1 MRWLRREGERL
12 ERLWP
17 RRAGPA
23 LLSLVVLIIL
33 LLPGA
38 FGQDDSGIG
47 AETRLQH
54 GRWVV
59 TWVDATGVAA
69 RAGLR
74 EGDVIVAVDGSVP
87 RALRRTDP
95 GLDLSAA
102 RAWGVLRRGVQLT
115 LRPAWQNAA
124 RAMSP
129 DSLLLLGIAL
139 AFWATSV
146 FVRLIKPGD
155 ALVRRFHYLCL
166 TVAMAL
172 AFGPAA
178 GADVLWIKA
187 FDILSFALLPALF
200 LAFFVSFARGTPL
213 VGRAAFLAQGLYGAG
228 AATGGLLLIAG
239 LAGSDWYDPL
249 HTLLLVLLAVG
260 FLGGLE
266 AVARGYVQPRAPH
279 TRRQTGIVLMGVALA
294 ILPLTVLCLIPE
306 SVGVPPLVRPQAA
319 ALSVIFLPLSVTY
332 AILRSHLWDIAL
344 VGRALVHASMALL
357 LAGCY
362 LIVLYQL
369 EPIGLGRAVQGN
381 PLLLLAFFAAV
392 AATFIPVRDR
402 VQQIVD
408 HLLYGDRYDQART
421 LRVLGAQL
429 ASVRPLDEVLAAVVE
444 GLAGALDLRGV
455 AILLRDHEG
464 RLVVRAASGTYRDAA
479 LAASLLLHVGEE
491 LPRDGQAHAGSGW
504 WIALR
509 ARGEESG
516 MIYLGPTISGAEI
529 GDAEVGLAETIAN
542 QAAVTVANALL
553 VERLRAE
560 VDELALLRDR
570 LLRVQ
575 EDERKRLARDLH
587 DGAYHTVLDM
597 VRQAQLLARA
607 PVATGA
613 RAPASREDNKGLEA
627 LIERGRDAAH
637 ELQALYTALYP
648 PQLAHLG
655 LAAVLAYLARTT
667 NRDEALV
674 VRLDTRAFPAEQ
686 RLPREVEEA
695 LYRVARQAVDNA
707 LRHGAAGEATI
718 RLAREEDGDGARVT
732 LTVRDDGRGFVVP
745 ASLGALLSGGH
756 LGIIS
761 MRERVEGLGGTFSLA
776 STPGVGTEIR
786 VRVPVPASSS
796 GAPVEAR
803 KDEL

>member
-1 MRWLRREGERL
+1 VRWPHVGRRPL
-12 ERLWP
+12 P

-38 FGQDDSGIG
+38 FGQDDSGVG

-74 EGDVIVAVDGSVP
+74 EGDVIVAVDGNVP

-139 AFWATSV
+139 AFWATGV

-200 LAFFVSFARGTPL
+200 LAFFVSFARGAPL
-213 VGRAAFLAQGLYGAG
+213 VGRAALLARGLYGVG

-239 LAGSDWYDPL
+239 LVGSDWYDLL

-279 TRRQTGIVLMGVALA
+279 TRRQTGIVLMGMALA

-306 SVGVPPLVRPQAA
+306 SVGVPPLVRPRAA
-319 ALSVIFLPLSVTY
+319 ALGLIFLPLSVTY
-332 AILRSHLWDIAL
+332 AILRRRLWGIAL
-344 VGRALVHASMALL
+344 VGRALVHALMALL

-369 EPIGLGRAVQGN
+369 EPIGAGRAVQGN
-381 PLLLLAFFAAV
+381 PLLLLVFFAAV

-408 HLLYGDRYDQART
+408 HLLYGDRYDHART
-421 LRVLGAQL
+421 LRLLGAQL
-429 ASVRPLDEVLAAVVE
+429 ASVRPLDEALAAVAE

-464 RLVVRAASGTYRDAA
+464 RLAVRAVSGIYRDAA
-479 LAASLLLHVGEE
+479 LATPLLLHIGEE
-491 LPRDGQAHAGSGW
+491 LPRDGQAHAGSGR
-504 WIALR
+504 WIALS

-516 MIYLGPTISGAEI
+516 MIYLGPKISAAEL
-529 GDAEVGLAETIAN
+529 GDAEVGLAETIAS

-607 PVATGA
+607 PVPSSAV
-613 RAPASREDNKGLEA
+613 APASREDRGLEA

-637 ELQALYTALYP
+637 ELQAVYTALYP
-648 PQLAHLG
+648 PQLDHLG
-655 LAAVLAYLARTT
+655 LVAVLEYLARTT

-674 VRLDTRAFPAEQ
+674 VRLDTRAFPAER

-707 LRHGAAGEATI
+707 LRHGAAREATI
-718 RLAREEDGDGARVT
+718 RLALEECEDGKHVA

-745 ASLGALLSGGH
+745 TSLGALLSGGH
-756 LGIIS
+756 LGIVS

-776 STPGVGTEIR
+776 STPGAGTEIR
-786 VRVPVPASSS
+786 VHVPVPVPSS
-796 GAPVEAR
+796 GAPAEAR
-803 KDEL
+803 EAREDEL

>member
-1 MRWLRREGERL
+1 VRWPHVGRRPL
-12 ERLWP
+12 P

-38 FGQDDSGIG
+38 FGQDDSGVG

-102 RAWGVLRRGVQLT
+102 RTWGLLRHGVHLT
-115 LRPAWQNAA
+115 VRPVRQNVP

-139 AFWATSV
+139 VFWATGV

-166 TVAMAL
+166 TIAMAL

-178 GADVLWIKA
+178 GADVLWIKM
-187 FDILSFALLPALF
+187 FDILSFAFLPALF

-228 AATGGLLLIAG
+228 VATGGLLLIAG

-260 FLGGLE
+260 FLGGLG
-266 AVARGYVQPRAPH
+266 AVARGYIQPRAPH

-306 SVGVPPLVRPQAA
+306 SIGVPPLVRPRAA

-332 AILRSHLWDIAL
+332 AILRSQLWDIAL
-344 VGRALVHASMALL
+344 VGRTLVHALMALL

-369 EPIGLGRAVQGN
+369 EPIGAGRAVQGN
-381 PLLLLAFFAAV
+381 PLLVLAFFAAA

-421 LRVLGAQL
+421 LRLLGAQL
-429 ASVRPLDEVLAAVVE
+429 ASVRPLDEVLAAVAE

-455 AILLRDHEG
+455 AILLQDHEG
-464 RLVVRAASGTYRDAA
+464 RLAVRAASGIYRDAA

-491 LPRDGQAHAGSGW
+491 LPRDGQAHAGSGR
-504 WIALR
+504 WIVLR
-509 ARGEESG
+509 AHGEESG
-516 MIYLGPTISGAEI
+516 MIYLGPTIAAAEL
-529 GDAEVGLAETIAN
+529 GDAEVGLAETIAS

-597 VRQAQLLARA
+597 VRQAQLIARA
-607 PVATGA
+607 PVPTGVA
-613 RAPASREDNKGLEA
+613 APAPRDDKGLEA

-667 NRDEALV
+667 NRDEALIV
-674 VRLDTRAFPAEQ
+674 CLDSSAFPTDR
-686 RLPREVEEA
+686 RLPREVEET

-707 LRHGAAGEATI
+707 LRHGAAREATI
-718 RLAREEDGDGARVT
+718 RLVLEACGDGEQVA

-745 ASLGALLSGGH
+745 TSLGALLRRNH

-761 MRERVEGLGGTFSLA
+761 MRERVDGVGGTFSLA
-776 STPGVGTEIR
+776 SSPGAGTEIR
-786 VRVPVPASSS
+786 VRVPVPAASS
-796 GAPVEAR
+796 GAPAEAR
-803 KDEL
+803 DARGDEL

>member
-1 MRWLRREGERL
+1 MRPRREGERL

-38 FGQDDSGIG
+38 FGQDDGGVG
-47 AETRLQH
+47 AETRLQY

-59 TWVDATGVAA
+59 TWVDTTGVAA
-69 RAGLR
+69 RARLR
-74 EGDVIVAVDGSVP
+74 EGDVIVAFDGSVP
-87 RALRRTDP
+87 RARRHTDP
-95 GLDLSAA
+95 GLELGAA
-102 RAWGVLRRGVQLT
+102 RTWGVLRRGVHLT
-115 LRPAWQNAA
+115 LRPAWQNVP

-129 DSLLLLGIAL
+129 DSLLLLCIAL
-139 AFWATSV
+139 AFWATGV

-166 TVAMAL
+166 TIAVAL

-178 GADVLWIKA
+178 GADVLWSKT

-200 LAFFVSFARGTPL
+200 LAFFVSFAAGTPL
-213 VGRAAFLAQGLYGAG
+213 VGRAALLVRSLYGGG
-228 AATGGLLLIAG
+228 AVTGGLLLIAG

-260 FLGGLE
+260 FLGGLG
-266 AVARGYVQPRAPH
+266 ALARGYVQPRAPH
-279 TRRQTGIVLMGVALA
+279 TRRQTRIVLLGVALA
-294 ILPLTVLCLIPE
+294 IVPLTVLCLIPE
-306 SVGVPPLVRPQAA
+306 SVGVPLLVRPQAA

-332 AILRSHLWDIAL
+332 AILRRGLWDIAL
-344 VGRALVHASMALL
+344 VGRALVHASMTLL

-362 LIVLYQL
+362 LIVLYQF
-369 EPIGLGRAVQGN
+369 EPIRAGRAVQGN

-408 HLLYGDRYDQART
+408 HLLYGDRYDQARI
-421 LRVLGAQL
+421 LRLLGAQL
-429 ASVRPLDEVLAAVVE
+429 ASVRPLDEVLAAVAE
-444 GLAGALDLRGV
+444 GLVGALDLRGV

-464 RLVVRAASGTYRDAA
+464 RLAVRAASGIYRDAA

-491 LPRDGQAHAGSGW
+491 LPRDGQAHADSGR
-504 WIALR
+504 WIALS

-516 MIYLGPTISGAEI
+516 VIYLGPTISAAEL

-607 PVATGA
+607 PVSVGA
-613 RAPASREDNKGLEA
+613 APASHEDKGLEA

-648 PQLAHLG
+648 PQLVHLG

-674 VRLDTRAFPAEQ
+674 VRLDTDMFPAER
-686 RLPREVEEA
+686 RLPREVEET
-695 LYRVARQAVDNA
+695 LYRVARQAIDNA
-707 LRHGAAGEATI
+707 LRHGAAREATI
-718 RLAREEDGDGARVT
+718 RLAREECEDGEQVA

-745 ASLGALLSGGH
+745 TSLGALLRRNH

-761 MRERVEGLGGTFSLA
+761 MRERVEGVGGTFSLA
-776 STPGVGTEIR
+776 SSPGTGTEIR
-786 VRVPVPASSS
+786 VRVPVPAASS
-796 GAPVEAR
+796 GAPVNAR
-803 KDEL
+803 EDEP